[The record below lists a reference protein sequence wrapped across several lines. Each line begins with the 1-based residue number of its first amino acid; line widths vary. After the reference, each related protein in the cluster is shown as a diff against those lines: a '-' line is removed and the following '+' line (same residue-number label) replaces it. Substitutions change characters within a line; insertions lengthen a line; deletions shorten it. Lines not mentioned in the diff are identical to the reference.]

1 MQLQVDLS
9 CNHSDD
15 YSHNYDA
22 TTTNMTMITTKGNYD
37 YKYDY
42 TTNVTIL
49 K

>member
-1 MQLQVDLS
+1 MDLS
-9 CNHSDD
+9 RNHFDN
-15 YSHNYDA
+15 YSYNNES
-22 TTTNMTMITTKGNYD
+22 TTTNVTMITTRGNYD

>member
-1 MQLQVDLS
+1 MDLS
-9 CNHSDD
+9 CCHFDN
-15 YSHNYDA
+15 YSHNYES
-22 TTTNMTMITTKGNYD
+22 TTTNMIMITIRGNYD